1 MAAWL
6 DDSHLSFLIADSLLN
21 AIGVPELQRVRRHI
35 MDVLDELHGYNDQT
49 EMIRSGGAAEGIH
62 IRGSDVD
69 LMYVDKRT
77 KVVTEIPKDYGND
90 LQMPIVRLIRS
101 PDMPPGYVKLIVLTP
116 HTPWA
121 HVRECT
127 QQVSCDYF
135 LSSQAYLAWH
145 QKRNESGVRHGPC
158 VMQTTQFGLDH
169 DMAFCLEFKSW
180 PESANEWI
188 QRRRS
193 YGWPSKELISEIK
206 SKGCHL
212 MAIGS
217 KKLNVGKSF
226 SRSNEDDP
234 MWIEDPFQWRMS
246 FSLAEKKL
254 VYEFNNTQFLTY
266 GILKLLNQ
274 ELFSQDPF
282 VKNCLCSY
290 FLKTALFW
298 TIEETPSDYWKP
310 ERLIF
315 CVDIC
320 LQRLIEWMNN
330 GFSPNYF
337 IRESNMFLGKVQE
350 WELGYT
356 AMKLSGI
363 YKEGWRCILRCPSLS
378 HLKQSLEKARLLITP
393 FSYPISNPEEDF
405 RMLKTS
411 VNIRNMEKT
420 QIEENQD
427 FAMFA
432 EIISMSNK
440 CSSVGVLEEELKN
453 SLGLEIHGNLVKFD
467 LEILRL
473 RRFHNLCQLALVYL
487 NICLTQQRSRCRYKY
502 LRRAFCYLH
511 LVRFADISRGNLTL
525 ATAYYCLGRFESAI
539 RYIKE
544 YHGILEKNLGCI
556 NISARH
562 SGSFTDPQYRTNF
575 CGRGWSA
582 MDKMSIAVSYDFTV
596 YQQMPLI
603 PLEISLEAVM
613 MRKPEYLL
621 SIPPKPYSVFLEILC
636 YFYLGNLEQVNNLS
650 VTLGGMLCQ
659 MHQDDIYLV
668 YLMLAVTSMKL
679 GKYEE
684 AMRCYCLAHKSK
696 TRLIMIHSESP
707 EWQSRTSVLFYIAQL
722 LRSLI

>member
-1 MAAWL
+1 M
-6 DDSHLSFLIADSLLN
+6 DDSHLSFLIADTLLTVF
-21 AIGVPELQRVRRHI
+21 GDPELQRVRRHI
-35 MDVLDELHGYNDQT
+35 MDVLDKLHGYNDQM
-49 EMIRSGGAAEGIH
+49 EIIRSGGAAEGIRT
-62 IRGSDVD
+62 RGSDVD
-69 LMYVDKRT
+69 QMYVDKRT
-77 KVVTEIPKDYGND
+77 KVVTEIPKYFVDD
-90 LQMPIVRLIRS
+90 MQMSVVRLIRS

-121 HVRECT
+121 HIRECT
-127 QQVSCDYF
+127 KQVSGEYF
-135 LSSQAYLAWH
+135 LSSVAFLTWH

-188 QRRRS
+188 HRRRS
-193 YGWPSKELISEIK
+193 YGWPSREIISEIK

-217 KKLNVGKSF
+217 KTRNVENSF
-226 SRSNEDDP
+226 SSSNADEP
-234 MWIEDPFQWRMS
+234 NWIEDPFQWRMS
-246 FSLAEKKL
+246 FSMAEKIL
-254 VYEFNNTQFLTY
+254 VYDFNNTQFLAY

-274 ELFSQDPF
+274 ELFSRDPNI
-282 VKNCLCSY
+282 KRCLCSY

-320 LQRLIEWMNN
+320 FQRLIEWANN
-330 GFSPNYF
+330 GCCPNYF
-337 IRESNMFLGKVQE
+337 IRENNMFVGKVQE
-350 WELGYT
+350 WELEYIS
-356 AMKLSGI
+356 MKLSEI

-378 HLKQSLEKARLLITP
+378 HLKQSLEEARLSITP
-393 FSYPISNPEEDF
+393 YSYPVSNPEEDF
-405 RMLKTS
+405 RMLKS
-411 VNIRNMEKT
+411 NINSRNMEKSEV
-420 QIEENQD
+420 EESQD

-432 EIISMSNK
+432 EIVSIVVGQK
-440 CSSVGVLEEELKN
+440 SSSAGVLEQELKN
-453 SLGLEIHGNLVKFD
+453 SLALEIHGNLLQFD
-467 LEILRL
+467 LEILQL
-473 RRFHNLCQLALVYL
+473 RRLHNLCQLALVYL
-487 NICLTQQRSRCRYKY
+487 NISLTQQRSRRRYQY

-525 ATAYYCLGRFESAI
+525 ATAYYCSGRLESAI
-539 RYIKE
+539 KYIKE
-544 YHGILEKNLGCI
+544 YHDILEKNLGCI

-562 SGSFTDPQYRTNF
+562 SNSIIDPQYRTNF

-582 MDKMSIAVSYDFTV
+582 MDKMSVAVSYDFTV

-603 PLEISLEAVM
+603 PLEIALEAVM
-613 MRKPEYLL
+613 MKKSEYLL

-636 YFYLGNLEQVNNLS
+636 NFYLGNLEQVINLS

-659 MHQDDIYLV
+659 MHQDDVYLV
-668 YLMLAVTSMKL
+668 YLMMAVTSMKL

-684 AMRCYCLAHKSK
+684 AMRFYCLTHNSK
-696 TRLIMIHSESP
+696 TRLIMYHSESP